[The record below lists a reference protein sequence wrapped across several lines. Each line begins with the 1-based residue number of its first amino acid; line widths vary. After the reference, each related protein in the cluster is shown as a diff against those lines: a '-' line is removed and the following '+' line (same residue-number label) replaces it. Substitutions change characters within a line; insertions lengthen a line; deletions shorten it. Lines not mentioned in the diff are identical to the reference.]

1 MLWILES
8 HLFYKMNWYL
18 NKHETLESIFFKKEK
33 FNKDSKILIIN
44 STDYVPIFDLATEL
58 EDGKILSLSRN
69 LKDFNKKV
77 KEFGFEKK
85 VFPISKKTFYIIKK
99 EALDSII
106 WFSIDL
112 RKKDVLE
119 DLSLTYRFLKD
130 DGKLFLLFN
139 KEMKLLEEFKVKLL
153 HKADINETI
162 GILEKIGYKKPFY
175 EKSYSGK
182 ELSIYIIIAKKR
194 EIFINPFES

>member
-1 MLWILES
+1 
-8 HLFYKMNWYL
+8 MNWNL

-44 STDYVPIFDLATEL
+44 STDYVPIFDLADEL
-58 EDGKILSLSRN
+58 EDSKILSLSRN
-69 LKDFNKKV
+69 LKDLNKKV

-85 VFPISKKTFYIIKK
+85 IFPISKKAFYIIKK
-99 EALDSII
+99 DVLDYII

-119 DLSLTYRFLKD
+119 DLSLTYRFLKN

-194 EIFINPFES
+194 EIFINPFEN